1 MKEAAN
7 MPEGARIVPR
17 LQKHEEEIS
26 LWRYEGPYAFYNAP
40 EPYRAL
46 RPDEPAEA
54 DAFAWVDAG
63 GAVLRPGRP
72 HPHRGGLSLF

>member
-17 LQKHEEEIS
+17 LQKHEEAIS

-40 EPYRAL
+40 EPYRTA
-46 RPDEPAEA
+46 PCAPAS
-54 DAFAWVDAG
+54 
-63 GAVLRPGRP
+63 RRGRTP
-72 HPHRGGLSLF
+72 SRG